1 MKRAIR
7 WFKKYFIPHEGNDHQ
22 PHMLRRET
30 ILFIGVMV
38 LAIEVVFVFR
48 SFGIISMDKLT
59 ALILP
64 NSLVDETNATRV
76 SDDLSSLKP
85 SALLEAAARDKA
97 NDMAKNGY
105 FAHTSPTGIT
115 PWYWFEKVGY
125 NFEYAGEN
133 LAINFI
139 DSKDVMN
146 AWMNSPEHRAN
157 ILDSNF
163 TQIGI
168 ATAEGTYEG
177 RPATFVVQLFG
188 TPAPLAASASPAA
201 AVASAKPSVISQSSS
216 TTASGESSFVAVKG
230 AETSSVASAASS
242 AVAGTTES
250 NSVADAW
257 ASPHQTLNYLL
268 YALGAL
274 VILAL
279 GLNVFI
285 KMEIQHGY
293 LILNGLL
300 LIVFLGAMIVVNN
313 YLALSQIRIL

>member
-7 WFKKYFIPHEGNDHQ
+7 WFKKYFIPHEGNDHR

>member
-1 MKRAIR
+1 
-7 WFKKYFIPHEGNDHQ
+7 
-22 PHMLRRET
+22 MLRRET